1 MIKNLLLV
9 VMAMLT
15 LGLAAEAQVYYPRPL
30 PHPPV
35 VHPYPHYPRPLPPPV
50 YPLPLPTYPVPVP
63 VVPVA
68 PYVYTCNAVGLA
80 NGLITYGIGNDTFT
94 ASQRAL
100 YVCQST
106 GQVCQIVG
114 CR

>member
-1 MIKNLLLV
+1 MIKNLLLI
-9 VMAMLT
+9 VMVMLT
-15 LGLAAEAQVYYPRPL
+15 LGLAAEAQY
-30 PHPPV
+30 
-35 VHPYPHYPRPLPPPV
+35 YPHYPRPLPLPYPS
-50 YPLPLPTYPVPVP
+50 YPLPLPAYPVPVP
-63 VVPVA
+63 VVPVV

-106 GQVCQIVG
+106 GQVCQITN

>member
-1 MIKNLLLV
+1 MIKNLLLI

-15 LGLAAEAQVYYPRPL
+15 LGLAAEAQY
-30 PHPPV
+30 
-35 VHPYPHYPRPLPPPV
+35 YPHYPRPLP
-50 YPLPLPTYPVPVP
+50 LPAYPVPVP
-63 VVPVA
+63 VVPVV

-106 GQVCQIVG
+106 GQVCQIIN

>member
-1 MIKNLLLV
+1 MIKNLILV
-9 VMAMLT
+9 VMAILT
-15 LGLAAEAQVYYPRPL
+15 FGLVAQAQYYPRPL
-30 PHPPV
+30 PYPH
-35 VHPYPHYPRPLPPPV
+35 HPYPHYPRPLPLPHPYPTPIVPV
-50 YPLPLPTYPVPVP
+50 YPVPVP
-63 VVPVA
+63 VVPVV

-106 GQVCQIVG
+106 GQVCQITN

>member
-1 MIKNLLLV
+1 MIKNLILT

-15 LGLAAEAQVYYPRPL
+15 LGLAAEAQYYPRPM
-30 PHPPV
+30 PYPP
-35 VHPYPHYPRPLPPPV
+35 VHPYPHYPRPLPLPLPA
-50 YPLPLPTYPVPVP
+50 YPLPLPVYPVP
-63 VVPVA
+63 VVPVV

-80 NGLITYGIGNDTFT
+80 NGLITYGIGNDTYT

-106 GQVCQIVG
+106 GQVCQITN